1 MNIEYEWTAG
11 TTAHSVALAFV
22 AGTRGAPFS
31 FGEESAVRGID
42 VASFVHPMLLPL
54 RFWSVLLYHDRATPD
69 LAPPIMILASLVLLS
84 IIVVLSV
91 SLTELIGVR
100 EGTAA

>member
-1 MNIEYEWTAG
+1 MDRGHYRAFGRVGARGRNTR
-11 TTAHSVALAFV
+11 HSV
-22 AGTRGAPFS
+22 S

-84 IIVVLSV
+84 IIVVVSV
-91 SLTELIGVR
+91 SLTEVIGVR